1 MADFYVM
8 DKTRQQVR
16 QLLQFKGDIKALT
29 VDFSSLAIGI
39 KHWMRVHYV
48 NIEEIRNT
56 LTEQELQTALELGI
70 LQLCRLK
77 LDELEREI
85 VDDSKHTTPWP
96 RR

>member
-1 MADFYVM
+1 
-8 DKTRQQVR
+8 
-16 QLLQFKGDIKALT
+16 
-29 VDFSSLAIGI
+29 
-39 KHWMRVHYV
+39 MRVHYV

-85 VDDSKHTTPWP
+85 VDDSKHATP
-96 RR
+96 